1 MLNIDFIIENFKTST
16 NDFYSSKYS
25 KKNKENFTKKLENY
39 IKEQNEIGNVNKQC
53 NNFSKRTKIKNEI
66 TKKYIKDE
74 IPTNNKRNKDQ
85 NEVKDELLVLISHLL
100 KLIDELDL
108 EVKNADE
115 NLQAIKIEQ
124 LLEDLSVEELM
135 LKEVIELIESIE
147 ILLPQIKYNEENLI
161 TKDNYIILEE
171 TLSQLKEKIKK
182 DDFTNIDKL
191 VFEKSKLEDHNE
203 MDNDNNTKDV
213 TNNNHI
219 ELENMDNL
227 TMMENLFD
235 TQEDMIKSIHIA
247 NEELILEGK
256 SAVDEILNINEQEVV
271 EESIELNNESK
282 NNHNNLILEI
292 IDKAIG
298 INNMETNEQK
308 LQQVDYEDV
317 FKQIVDKVK
326 INLEN
331 FKQEIKIKL
340 KPEILGEL
348 LLKMEMEKGSIL
360 AKIMV
365 DNYKTKEIIETNLYQ
380 LREDMRENG
389 LEIKTFEVF
398 VGTSEDFKK
407 ESDLDFNSN
416 KKQNKSPTKL
426 KIKNKELIEK
436 ETYMQNTLPI
446 INELNE
452 KGCINL
458 LA

>member
-25 KKNKENFTKKLENY
+25 KKNKENFAKKLENY
-39 IKEQNEIGNVNKQC
+39 IKEQNEIGNVNKQY
-53 NNFSKRTKIKNEI
+53 NNFSKRTKLKNEI
-66 TKKYIKDE
+66 TKKHIKDE
-74 IPTNNKRNKDQ
+74 LPINKRNKDK
-85 NEVKDELLVLISHLL
+85 NEVKDELLILISHLL

-108 EVKNADE
+108 DVKNVDDK
-115 NLQAIKIEQ
+115 LQAIKIEQ
-124 LLEDLSVEELM
+124 LLEDLSVGVLM
-135 LKEVIELIESIE
+135 LNEVIELIESIE
-147 ILLPQIKYNEENLI
+147 IFLPQIKYNEENLI

-191 VFEKSKLEDHNE
+191 VFEKSKLEDNNE
-203 MDNDNNTKDV
+203 MENDNNTKNG

-227 TMMENLFD
+227 KMMENLFG
-235 TQEDMIKSIHIA
+235 TQEDMIKSIHIV

-256 SAVDEILNINEQEVV
+256 LAIDEILNINEQEVV
-271 EESIELNNESK
+271 EEFIELNNESK
-282 NNHNNLILEI
+282 NNYNNLILEI

-308 LQQVDYEDV
+308 LQQVDYKDV

-365 DNYKTKEIIETNLYQ
+365 DNYKTKEIIEANLYQ

-452 KGCINL
+452 KGRINL